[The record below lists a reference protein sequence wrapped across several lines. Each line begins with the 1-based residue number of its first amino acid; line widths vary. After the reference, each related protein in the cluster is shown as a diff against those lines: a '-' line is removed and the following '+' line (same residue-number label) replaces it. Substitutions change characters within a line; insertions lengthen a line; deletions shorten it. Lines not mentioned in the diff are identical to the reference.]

1 MTYSKDNQIRKY
13 LKGYGFMSF
22 AKKFGSKHG
31 KKFLKKGI
39 SASKTIKDTAS
50 KFNQSKYGKMLKIED
65 LAKGLKNQG
74 REFGKIAGKKKIN
87 KI

>member
-22 AKKFGSKHG
+22 AKKFGSKYG

-50 KFNQSKYGKMLKIED
+50 KFNQSKYGKIED

-74 REFGKIAGKKKIN
+74 REFGKIAGKKR
-87 KI
+87 